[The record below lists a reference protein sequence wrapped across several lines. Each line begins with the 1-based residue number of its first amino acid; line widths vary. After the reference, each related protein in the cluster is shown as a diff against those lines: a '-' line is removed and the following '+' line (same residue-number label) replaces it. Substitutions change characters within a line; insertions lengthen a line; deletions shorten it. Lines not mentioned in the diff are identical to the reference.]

1 MSFYDHVKGNELL
14 LKWEKLTTDISSYTF
29 FFFLSYWK
37 IQYTCIWIYS
47 FQSFHPEKY
56 EFTLFSKENC
66 ISLFKTEHPFPSKSS
81 RYGLLPV
88 EVDYERLL
96 KIEDDSWIRNVVSVF
111 QNHIISIFRSMRMFL
126 LKWKLIITLLSVFL
140 PENDAQV
147 KVHTP
152 HVTSSFTSVYL

>member
-1 MSFYDHVKGNELL
+1 MITWKVTNYFSNGKN
-14 LKWEKLTTDISSYTF
+14 WQRTF
-29 FFFLSYWK
+29 LPTHFFLSFLLKNSVYMHMNLLVSVVSPRK
-37 IQYTCIWIYS
+37 IWIYIIFQRKLHIFIQNWTS
-47 FQSFHPEKY
+47 FSIQIV
-56 EFTLFSKENC
+56 TLWP
-66 ISLFKTEHPFPSKSS
+66 TSS
-81 RYGLLPV
+81 WSWLRTLV
-88 EVDYERLL
+88 EDWR
-96 KIEDDSWIRNVVSVF
+96 WFMNPQCCNFVSVF